1 MKLNTTGIAG
11 QLMLSLDRDVIA
23 EKLIHDRRINPT
35 PLQVRWL
42 RHSGRVCSVF
52 FPVGGASCTSLS
64 RSIRDPR

>member
-35 PLQVRWL
+35 PLQVR
-42 RHSGRVCSVF
+42 
-52 FPVGGASCTSLS
+52 
-64 RSIRDPR
+64 